1 MSRPLTWLVA
11 RKLWCSC
18 LRDCVSSLFLA
29 LNSRFCFVLDLTCFS
44 VSAWLWS
51 WKRVE
56 KKIVKVHEVGHK
68 FIMYI
73 YQEIQKLIKKCH
85 KKYRMAKKG
94 PKMPKISDFVLDLKC
109 FSVWLWS
116 LKKVGKKIVKVLQS
130 KPQMMSIIPF
140 AYFVSFFMLVLCT
153 NNFLCD
159 LANVKQTLLNQG
171 LNIQIFCFL
180 DEKNV
185 FRIRK
190 KIRVSRKKCC

>member
-73 YQEIQKLIKKCH
+73 YQEIQKRIKKCH
-85 KKYRMAKKG
+85 KKYRMAKKRAKNAKNFRFRFG
-94 PKMPKISDFVLDLKC
+94 LEMFLCLIV
-109 FSVWLWS
+109 
-116 LKKVGKKIVKVLQS
+116 LKKKLWKYYSLNRRWCQLFPSLILSVFS
-130 KPQMMSIIPF
+130 CWYF
-140 AYFVSFFMLVLCT
+140 A
-153 NNFLCD
+153 
-159 LANVKQTLLNQG
+159 QT
-171 LNIQIFCFL
+171 IFYVTWL
-180 DEKNV
+180 MWNKLY
-185 FRIRK
+185 
-190 KIRVSRKKCC
+190 

>member
-1 MSRPLTWLVA
+1 MQLFERLCQLLIFGTQFQILF
-11 RKLWCSC
+11 RFGLDMFFC
-18 LRDCVSSLFLA
+18 LRLIVELEK
-29 LNSRFCFVLDLTCFS
+29 
-44 VSAWLWS
+44 S
-51 WKRVE
+51 W

-185 FRIRK
+185 FKIRK
-190 KIRVSRKKCC
+190 KTV

>member
-85 KKYRMAKKG
+85 KKYRMAKKRAKKG
-94 PKMPKISDFVLDLKC
+94 QKFQISFWTWNV
-109 FSVWLWS
+109 S
-116 LKKVGKKIVKVLQS
+116 LSDCVEKKIVKVLQS